1 MYTVTEKASEP
12 KPSDERLNALPVS
25 VQEKYTDITTN
36 TEAPCGFSKVDDG
49 KDEDLLQNCFIIAHL
64 EDECVIDTQFLH
76 F

>member
-49 KDEDLLQNCFIIAHL
+49 KDEDFILKTA
-64 EDECVIDTQFLH
+64 V
-76 F
+76 